1 MVQSTADFSQTH
13 LPAAR
18 PVSWVER
25 LEVVLVLALLLY
37 FTEVDLDLRL
47 IGIANFASYGVVGAL
62 LLLNLKSWKRLLY
75 VATCDLPLLL
85 LLGLT
90 LASFFWSAAP
100 DFTADEVKALL
111 RASVMGGYL
120 AFRYTPKQ
128 QMQLFTWTVG
138 ISALLSTAF
147 ALALPAYGM
156 HLSGEHAGLWKGIYT
171 HKQYL
176 GRLMTVG
183 LVPFILCG
191 LEQPKQRLFYFAGA
205 GLVLALIVL
214 SGSRTSLSLLTVSL
228 FLLPLYQMVRQA
240 YRTRTMLLSLS
251 IVLAG
256 AFALLV
262 VANIETIIVDV
273 MGKSLDLNS
282 RGPIWTYAIEKGL
295 ERPWLGYGYAG
306 FWTSSEADV
315 IYNNTW
321 AGGIM
326 REGSRFHAHNGFIDT
341 FLQIGLVGLAICM
354 LTFFRSIRDAAM
366 LMTSR
371 QYGLETF
378 WMLQFLVITLLFNVT
393 ETRTFLASNTFWSL
407 TVSIALITK
416 MQYKKR
422 HRFEP
427 AATDG
432 PPPASNLFQPD
443 FSDPPDPDR
452 PNLMLPNNWPSSTRP
467 NPNRPDVVPLAP
479 GPNSPHPLPA
489 GHTTAA
495 IDLPVETSQTE
506 VIPVEAIEQVSA
518 D

>member
-1 MVQSTADFSQTH
+1 MIQSAANLSQ
-13 LPAAR
+13 PPSAAR
-18 PVSWVER
+18 PIPWVAG
-25 LEVVLVLALLLY
+25 LEVVLVLVLLLY

-47 IGIANFASYGVVGAL
+47 IGIANFASYGLVGIL

-85 LLGLT
+85 LIGLA

-111 RASVMGGYL
+111 RASVVGVYL
-120 AFRYTPKQ
+120 AFRFTPKQ
-128 QMQLFTWTVG
+128 QMQLFVWTVG

-147 ALALPAYGM
+147 ALAMPAYGI

-183 LVPFILCG
+183 LVPFLLCG
-191 LEQPKQRLFYFAGA
+191 LEQPKHRVFYFSGA
-205 GLVLALIVL
+205 ALVLALIVL

-228 FLLPLYQMVRQA
+228 LLLPLYQMVRQA
-240 YRTRTMLLSLS
+240 YRTRAMLLSLS
-251 IVLAG
+251 IVLVG
-256 AFALLV
+256 ALIMLV
-262 VANIETIIVDV
+262 TANIETIIVDV

-306 FWTSSEADV
+306 FWTSSEADM

-341 FLQIGLVGLAICM
+341 FLQIGLVGLVICM
-354 LTFFRSIRDAAM
+354 LTFLRSIRDAAV

-378 WMLQFLVITLLFNVT
+378 WMLQFLVITLFFNVT
-393 ETRTFLASNTFWSL
+393 ETRTFLASNTFWSI

-422 HRFEP
+422 HRL
-427 AATDG
+427 AGTGDS
-432 PPPASNLFQPD
+432 PPDSHLFQAPQ
-443 FSDPPDPDR
+443 PPDP
-452 PNLMLPNNWPSSTRP
+452 
-467 NPNRPDVVPLAP
+467 
-479 GPNSPHPLPA
+479 GQPNSPLPDVNWPNPDRPDLIPTTPVPNSPDSPLSPN
-489 GHTTAA
+489 TNTA
-495 IDLPVETSQTE
+495 LPVEQMQA
-506 VIPVEAIEQVSA
+506 EAIGIEIGQVEMLEELPA
-518 D
+518 E